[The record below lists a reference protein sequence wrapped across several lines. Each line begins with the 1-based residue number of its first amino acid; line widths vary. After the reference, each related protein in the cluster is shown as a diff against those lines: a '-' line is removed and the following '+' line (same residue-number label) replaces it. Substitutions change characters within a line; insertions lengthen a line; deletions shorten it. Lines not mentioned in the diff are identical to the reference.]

1 MTELAALKPFLIEK
15 SGLRPEQI
23 AQAEDYALTRNISL
37 EEALV
42 FLELIDYSVLGKRLA
57 AIHGKPYVALLDREP
72 PKTAKARVSLKMAAK
87 LRIFPVKYDS
97 EKNVLVLAVSD
108 PKDSSLIEKLKTLFH
123 GTTRLAFCVASAAEI
138 EKAIDVYYRGMSYSM
153 SQEIHLPKDFTII
166 AEQEKEKEDLLRPE
180 HVQTKEKILLLEP
193 DRMRGGAIR
202 SLLRA
207 EGYGDVTWIVSA
219 PEIGPALAK
228 EPFHLLLVN
237 GRLFRPKGPWL
248 DHVGSGTALP
258 KISYYHLVPMLLG
271 QEYPYHEMS
280 SALIHGVSYFV
291 KAQLAQKPGLIK
303 EIVNSAR
310 YGKLLASRM
319 GLDQR
324 QVDGIVLAA
333 WYSGGGLGED
343 FLKQVPLPYGLEEF
357 FSSEGKERSEARM
370 EAGILSLVRR
380 YLTLQ
385 KDDPEGTKDVQRL
398 RKELQGTRSNSETDA
413 MIEAF
418 LKVIKEEELLGRVG
432 EGAAGHILIVDPTE
446 SPVSPCALRLNNEG
460 YQIEVVKRAKDA
472 LNKVAQGKIDLILS
486 ELNLED
492 VKGLQLCR
500 AIKGKEATS
509 SIPFL
514 FLTSDR
520 GEGLQAECLEAG
532 AEEFFLK
539 PPDLDVLCLKIK
551 RLISPKQADTKTR
564 GVHGSISEMKP
575 ADFLQTLSAAE
586 KDVEVRLERAKEK
599 GAIFMQKG
607 EVVHANTGSLSGEEA
622 FFALMAWN
630 DGSFEIVSCAD
641 FPARSIQSPLMSLL
655 IEGYRRLDES
665 QAQGEIGED
674 E

>member
-1 MTELAALKPFLIEK
+1 MTDAAALKSYLIEK

-42 FLELIDYSVLGKRLA
+42 FLEIIDYSVLGKRLA
-57 AIHGKPYVALLDREP
+57 DIHGKPYVALLDKEP
-72 PKTAKARVSLKMAAK
+72 SKTAKARVPLKIAAK
-87 LRIFPVKYDS
+87 LKVFPVKYNA
-97 EKNVLVLAVSD
+97 EKNVLVLAVAD
-108 PKDSSLIEKLKTLFH
+108 PKDSRLTEQLKTLFH
-123 GTTRLAFCVASAAEI
+123 GTSRLGFSVASSAEI
-138 EKAIDVYYRGMSYSM
+138 NKAIDVYYRGMSYSL
-153 SQEIHLPKDFTII
+153 SQEIHLPKDFKII
-166 AEQEKEKEDLLRPE
+166 AEPEKEREDLLRQE
-180 HVQTKEKILLLEP
+180 HVQAKENILLLEP
-193 DRMRGGAIR
+193 DRVRGGAIR

-207 EGYGDVTWIVSA
+207 EGYSQVTWVVSA
-219 PEIGPALAK
+219 QEVGPALAK

-237 GRLFRPKGPWL
+237 GRLFRPKGQWL
-248 DHVGSGTALP
+248 DQVGSGTVLP
-258 KISYYHLVPMLLG
+258 RVSYYHLLPMLLG

-280 SALIHGVSYFV
+280 NALIQSVSYLV
-291 KAQLAQKPGLIK
+291 KSRFGQKPGLIK

-310 YGKLLASRM
+310 YGKLLALRL

-324 QVDGIVLAA
+324 QVDAVVLAA
-333 WYSGGGLGED
+333 WHSGGGLGED
-343 FLKQVPLPYGLEEF
+343 FLKQVPLPYGLEEIF
-357 FSSEGKERSEARM
+357 TTGGKDRTEARV
-370 EAGILSLVRR
+370 ESGILSLVNR
-380 YLTLQ
+380 YLTLH
-385 KDDPEGTKDVQRL
+385 KSDPEAAKDMQRL
-398 RKELQGTRSNSETDA
+398 RKELQGTRSNCETDA

-418 LKVIKEEELLGRVG
+418 LKVIKEEQLLGRVG
-432 EGAAGHILIVDPTE
+432 EGTAARILIVDPTE
-446 SPVSPCALRLNNEG
+446 SPNSPCVLRLNNEG
-460 YQIEVVKRAKDA
+460 YQVDVLRKAKDA
-472 LNKVAQGKIDLILS
+472 LNRAAQGKADLILS
-486 ELNLED
+486 ELTLED
-492 VKGLQLCR
+492 AKGLQLCR
-500 AIKGKEATS
+500 AIKGKEATA

-539 PPDLDVLCLKIK
+539 PPDLDVLSLKIK

-564 GVHGSISEMKP
+564 GVHGSLSEMKP

-630 DGSFEIVSCAD
+630 DGVFEIITCID
-641 FPARSIQSPLMSLL
+641 FPPRSIQSPLMSLL

-665 QAQGEIGED
+665 QAEGAMGED
-674 E
+674 

>member
-1 MTELAALKPFLIEK
+1 MTDAAALKSYLIEK
-15 SGLRPEQI
+15 NGLRPEQI

-42 FLELIDYSVLGKRLA
+42 FLEIIDYSVLGKRLA
-57 AIHGKPYVALLDREP
+57 AVHGKPYVALLDREP
-72 PKTAKARVSLKMAAK
+72 PRMAKARVSLKMAAK

-97 EKNVLVLAVSD
+97 AKNVLVLAVAD
-108 PKDSSLIEKLKTLFH
+108 PKDSRLIEKLKTLFH
-123 GTTRLAFCVASAAEI
+123 GTSRLAFSVASSAEI
-138 EKAIDVYYRGMSYSM
+138 EKAIDVYYRGMSYSL

-166 AEQEKEKEDLLRPE
+166 AGPEKEREDLLRQE
-180 HVQTKEKILLLEP
+180 HVQAKENILLLEP
-193 DRMRGGAIR
+193 DRIRGGAIR

-207 EGYGDVTWIVSA
+207 EGYNQVTWVVSA
-219 PEIGPALAK
+219 QEVGPALAK

-248 DHVGSGTALP
+248 DQVGAGTVLP
-258 KISYYHLVPMLLG
+258 RISYYQLAPLLLG

-280 SALIHGVSYFV
+280 NALIHSVSYLV
-291 KAQLAQKPGLIK
+291 KTRFAQKPGLIK

-310 YGKLLASRM
+310 YGKLLASRL

-324 QVDGIVLAA
+324 QVDGVVLAA

-343 FLKQVPLPYGLEEF
+343 FLKQVPLPYGLQEIC
-357 FSSEGKERSEARM
+357 SPGGKDPAEARV
-370 EAGILSLVRR
+370 ETGILSLVNR

-385 KDDPEGTKDVQRL
+385 KSDPEATKDMQRL

-418 LKVIKEEELLGRVG
+418 LKVIREEELLGRVG
-432 EGAAGHILIVDPTE
+432 EGSLGRILIVDPTE
-446 SPVSPCALRLNNEG
+446 SPDSSCALRLNNEG
-460 YQIEVVKRAKDA
+460 YQVDVFRKAKDA
-472 LNKVAQGKIDLILS
+472 LNRAAQGKADLILS
-486 ELNLED
+486 ELTLED
-492 VKGLQLCR
+492 AKGLQLCR
-500 AIKGKEATS
+500 AIKGKETTT

-539 PPDLDVLCLKIK
+539 PPDLDVLSLKIK
-551 RLISPKQADTKTR
+551 RLISPKQADPKTR
-564 GVHGSISEMKP
+564 GVHGSLSEMKP

-586 KDVEVRLERAKEK
+586 KDVEVRLERGKER
-599 GAIFMQKG
+599 GSIFMQKG
-607 EVVHANTGSLSGEEA
+607 EVVDAGTGSLSGEEA

-630 DGSFEIVSCAD
+630 DGTFEIVSCFD
-641 FPARSIQSPLMSLL
+641 FPSRTMQSPLMSLL
-655 IEGYRRLDES
+655 IEGSRRLDES
-665 QAQGEIGED
+665 QAEGEMGED

>member
-1 MTELAALKPFLIEK
+1 MTELAALKSYLIEK
-15 SGLRPEQI
+15 NGLRAEQV

-57 AIHGKPYVALLDREP
+57 AIHGKPYVALLDKEP
-72 PKTAKARVSLKMAAK
+72 PKTAKERVSLKMAAK
-87 LRIFPVKYDS
+87 LRVFPVKYDS

-108 PKDSSLIEKLKTLFH
+108 PKDSLLTEKLKTVFH

-138 EKAIDVYYRGMSYSM
+138 GKAIDVYYRGMAYSM

-166 AEQEKEKEDLLRPE
+166 ADQEKEREDLLRQE
-180 HVQTKEKILLLEP
+180 HFQAKEKILLLEP

-207 EGYGDVTWIVSA
+207 EGYGQITWIVSA
-219 PEIGPALAK
+219 QELGPALAK
-228 EPFHLLLVN
+228 DSFHLLLVN

-248 DHVGSGTALP
+248 DQIGSATVLP
-258 KISYYHLVPMLLG
+258 KISYYQLAPMLLG

-280 SALIHGVSYFV
+280 SALINTVSYLV
-291 KAQLAQKPGLIK
+291 KARLAREPSRIK
-303 EIVNSAR
+303 EVVNSAR
-310 YGKLLASRM
+310 YGKLLASRL

-324 QVDGIVLAA
+324 QVDGVVLAA
-333 WYSGGGLGED
+333 WYSGGRLGED
-343 FLKQVPLPYGLEEF
+343 FLKQVPLPHGLQEI
-357 FSSEGKERSEARM
+357 FSFEGKEGAEARM
-370 EAGILSLVRR
+370 EAGILSLVNR

-385 KDDPEGTKDVQRL
+385 KNDPEATKDVQRL

-413 MIEAF
+413 MIETF

-432 EGAAGHILIVDPTE
+432 EGAAGRILIVDPTE

-460 YQIEVVKRAKDA
+460 YQIDVVRKAKEA
-472 LNKVAQGKIDLILS
+472 LNKATQGKADLIVS

-492 VKGLQLCR
+492 AKGLQLCR
-500 AIKGKEATS
+500 AIKGKEATA

-539 PPDLDVLCLKIK
+539 PPDLDVLSLKIK
-551 RLISPKQADTKTR
+551 RLLSTKQAETKAR
-564 GVHGSISEMKP
+564 GVHGSLSEMKP

-607 EVVHANTGSLSGEEA
+607 EVVHASTGSLSGEEA

-630 DGSFEIVSCAD
+630 DGIFEIVACID
-641 FPARSIQSPLMSLL
+641 FPPRSIQSPLMSLL

-665 QAQGEIGED
+665 NAEGDMGED
-674 E
+674 

>member
-1 MTELAALKPFLIEK
+1 MTDLPALKSYLIEQ
-15 SGLRPEQI
+15 SGLKAEQI

-57 AIHGKPYVALLDREP
+57 ALHGKPYVALLDREP

-97 EKNVLVLAVSD
+97 EKNVLVLAVAD
-108 PKDSSLIEKLKTLFH
+108 PKDSRLTEKLKTLFH
-123 GTTRLAFCVASAAEI
+123 GTSRLAFCVASSTEI

-166 AEQEKEKEDLLRPE
+166 ADQEKEREDLLRQE
-180 HVQTKEKILLLEP
+180 HLQFKERILLLEP
-193 DRMRGGAIR
+193 DRVRGGAIR

-207 EGYGDVTWIVSA
+207 EGYGQVTWIVSA
-219 PEIGPALAK
+219 QEVGPALAK
-228 EPFHLLLVN
+228 EHFHLLLVN
-237 GRLFRPKGPWL
+237 GRNFRPKGPWL
-248 DHVGSGTALP
+248 DHIGSGTAFP
-258 KISYYHLVPMLLG
+258 RISYYQLVPMLLG

-280 SALIHGVSYFV
+280 NALINTVSYLV
-291 KAQLAQKPGLIK
+291 KTRLAHEPGLLQD
-303 EIVNSAR
+303 IVSCAR
-310 YGKLLASRM
+310 YGKLLALRL
-319 GLDQR
+319 GLDR
-324 QVDGIVLAA
+324 WQVDGVVIAA
-333 WYSGGGLGED
+333 WYSGGRLGEE
-343 FLKQVPLPYGLEEF
+343 FLKQVPLPYGLEEI
-357 FSSEGKERSEARM
+357 FSSEGKERAEARM
-370 EAGILSLVRR
+370 EAGILSLVSR

-385 KDDPEGTKDVQRL
+385 KSDSEATKDVQRL

-432 EGAAGHILIVDPTE
+432 EGAAARILIVDPTE

-460 YQIEVVKRAKDA
+460 YQIDVVQRAKDA
-472 LNKVAQGKIDLILS
+472 LNKAAQGKADLILS

-492 VKGLQLCR
+492 AKGLQLCR
-500 AIKGKEATS
+500 AIKGKESTA

-539 PPDLDVLCLKIK
+539 PPDLDVLSLKIK
-551 RLISPKQADTKTR
+551 RLLSTKQAETKAR
-564 GVHGSISEMKP
+564 GVHGSLSEMKP
-575 ADFLQTLSAAE
+575 SDFLQTLSAAE

-630 DGSFEIVSCAD
+630 DGSFEIVSCMD
-641 FPARSIQSPLMSLL
+641 FPPRSIQSPLMSLL

-665 QAQGEIGED
+665 QAEGDIGED
-674 E
+674 